1 MWRDQPKSTL
11 DAIRNSL
18 KCNKKLKSLELYGG
32 MIFSEDFL
40 TGIIFKLTT
49 LSIIK
54 VEPQFQ
60 LVFNSFLKTQRDNLE
75 DLSIGRR
82 PCVEIMKTIL
92 SMPRLNK
99 VSLSVKESELRDQ
112 IMWPPAEWVPPEFFF
127 QSIPQNF
134 SVSNF
139 HLKSTWSTCFT
150 WCELFLEALPN
161 IKSLKITLLDDESAE
176 VIAKTCK
183 FLKQLEVEYFNAK
196 AIANEAFYLNLEKL
210 FSENVDEDSQQLFE
224 KLNGI
229 MR

>member
-1 MWRDQPKSTL
+1 M
-11 DAIRNSL
+11 RNSL

-49 LSIIK
+49 LSIIQ
-54 VEPQFQ
+54 VEPEFQ
-60 LVFNSFLKTQRDNLE
+60 SVFNSFLKTQRDSLE

-82 PCVEIMKTIL
+82 PSFEIMKTIL

-99 VSLSVKESELRDQ
+99 VFLSVKESELRGQ
-112 IMWPPAEWVPPEFFF
+112 IMWLPAEFFI
-127 QSIPQNF
+127 QSLPQNF

-139 HLKSTWSTCFT
+139 DLRSGWATCFT
-150 WCELFLEALPN
+150 WCELFFKALPN
-161 IKSLKITLLDDESAE
+161 IKSLKITLLDDESAD

-196 AIANEAFYLNLEKL
+196 AIANEDFYLNLEKL

-229 MR
+229 MC